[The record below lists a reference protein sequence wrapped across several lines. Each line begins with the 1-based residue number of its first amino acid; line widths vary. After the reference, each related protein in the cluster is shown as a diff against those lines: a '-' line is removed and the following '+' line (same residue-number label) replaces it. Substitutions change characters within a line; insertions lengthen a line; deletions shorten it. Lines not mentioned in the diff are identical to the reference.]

1 MVIEVKLLQSQKQLQ
16 SKEVT
21 DEGIIIEAKLLQEL
35 KVLLVDYQYY
45 TL

>member
-21 DEGIIIEAKLLQEL
+21 DEGIIIETKLLQP
-35 KVLLVDYQYY
+35 
-45 TL
+45 

>member
-21 DEGIIIEAKLLQEL
+21 DEGIIIEAKLAATIETFIPQ
-35 KVLLVDYQYY
+35 
-45 TL
+45 